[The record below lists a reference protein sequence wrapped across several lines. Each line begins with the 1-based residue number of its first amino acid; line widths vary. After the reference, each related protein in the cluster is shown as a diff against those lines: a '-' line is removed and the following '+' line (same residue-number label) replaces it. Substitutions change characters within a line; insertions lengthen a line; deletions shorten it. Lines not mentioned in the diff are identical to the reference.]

1 MNKTTRAVYAAPKL
15 TRHGTLAQVTQG
27 QSVGTFLDASFPTG
41 TPFSDLTF
49 S

>member
-1 MNKTTRAVYAAPKL
+1 MKKTTYSKPKL
-15 TRHGTLAQVTQG
+15 TRHGSVEALTKG
-27 QSVGTFLDASFPTG
+27 QSVGNTLDAAFPTG